1 MRLPVLALMATFL
14 SATLAGAEG
23 VSVEQGGMDS
33 AFGITVSWPLPP
45 GFEESELLL
54 EIEGGP
60 RVRLTGELR
69 GRHPR
74 VVVNLPA
81 LAGSARFVVRA
92 GREGEG
98 RDANREEVDV
108 ATSPS
113 FALAGL
119 RTTGRA
125 PVRAVATRPVP
136 GAAMEWWADASGRP
150 VEGPSPTVA
159 GPVVAEDA
167 DEPLAAPALP
177 SSRPVPAV
185 SASEA
190 AAGPGDPSPAAALAA
205 RRGLRERAFAGAATP
220 LRN

>member
-1 MRLPVLALMATFL
+1 MRLLALGLLTILLGAPN
-14 SATLAGAEG
+14 AGAEG
-23 VSVEQGGMDS
+23 VAVEQSVSDPAS
-33 AFGITVSWPLPP
+33 GITVTWHLPP

-60 RVRLTGELR
+60 RVRLTDELR

-74 VVVNLPA
+74 VVVTLPA

-92 GREGEG
+92 GR
-98 RDANREEVDV
+98 DADERGAKRREIDV
-108 ATSPS
+108 ATSAT

-119 RTTGRA
+119 PTTGRS
-125 PVRAVATRPVP
+125 PVWAAATRPIP

-150 VEGPSPTVA
+150 VEGPSPARA

-167 DEPLAAPALP
+167 EEPLAAPALP

-190 AAGPGDPSPAAALAA
+190 AAGPGDPSPPAALAA
-205 RRGLRERAFAGAATP
+205 RRGPRERAFTGAATP